1 MKIEGIHAIS
11 ALDGL
16 IQPPPAVF
24 RVNPAIA
31 QAKLV
36 QLMTQFHWPQLF
48 TFSFYEAHQ

>member
-1 MKIEGIHAIS
+1 MRPSTNKP
-11 ALDGL
+11 ALWNP
-16 IQPPPAVF
+16 IKNHITYI
-24 RVNPAIA
+24 NPAIA